1 MSGKPL
7 KQTKID
13 QAFKAGRGR
22 QPKKP
27 KKPKVTAVEAAA
39 RARQS
44 ERDKL
49 RAQVGA
55 FKTSKILHT
64 SEIEQGRN
72 VIDVVWPELQE
83 EIRLHNKDCNQWQ
96 TPVLEIKHLQVVLS
110 MSEDIFGAAHS
121 VYCNTGGAREDLD
134 RSEVGARPETLGGVT
149 LCLSKSLRPNMPI
162 GWNSSM
168 IMLPREVPL
177 LLIDILTDPVGE
189 HLQAM
194 VEVRMEWRV
203 QFK

>member
-13 QAFKAGRGR
+13 QSFKQARGK

-27 KKPKVTAVEAAA
+27 KKKISAVEAAA

-55 FKTSKILHT
+55 FQTSKILQT
-64 SEIEQGRN
+64 FDIEAGRN
-72 VIDVVWPELQE
+72 VLDVMWPELFE
-83 EIRLHNKDCNQWQ
+83 EIHLHNKDCNQWQ
-96 TPVLEIKHLQVVLS
+96 TPVLEVKHLQVVMSL
-110 MSEDIFGAAHS
+110 SEDIFGAAHS
-121 VYCNTGGAREDLD
+121 VYCNQPQRPHLEGSD
-134 RSEVGARPETLGGVT
+134 VKQRPETLAGVT
-149 LCLSKSLRPNMPI
+149 HCLSKSLRQNMPI
-162 GWNSSM
+162 GWNSAL
-168 IMLPREVPL
+168 IMLDREVPL
-177 LLIDILTDPVGE
+177 LLVDVLTEAVGE
-189 HLQAM
+189 RLQAM